1 MENTKMVKVGTPIS
15 SCCTQQ
21 YVHYRWEHASSKLN
35 AICVNKSRI
44 NLTPVAWIKLCG
56 IVFLVCSCLM
66 LSSYSWGYRKVFEEY
81 AQFIHQNFPKVRI
94 EGDNYPPPRPRQMLA
109 SVLSLAKLAVMAIVL
124 LGERLQIWE
133 SLNVDP
139 PQVYIWATQ
148 NKVFKMFC
156 I

>member
-1 MENTKMVKVGTPIS
+1 M
-15 SCCTQQ
+15 
-21 YVHYRWEHASSKLN
+21 
-35 AICVNKSRI
+35 
-44 NLTPVAWIKLCG
+44 
-56 IVFLVCSCLM
+56 
-66 LSSYSWGYRKVFEEY
+66 FEEY

-148 NKVFKMFC
+148 NKMYAC
-156 I
+156 ILIFFVTNMIEGQLISTGAFEVSLNDMPIWSKLESGRLPNPSELHQIIENQLKFSPIH